1 MRVKRLLVMGVDL
14 AASEKRP
21 TGICILSAELEAE
34 TWLIWRDSEIVE
46 CAEKYKPDIIAID
59 APLSVPKTG
68 PLRECD
74 RVLLRRGIRLFP
86 PMIPSMKKLTL
97 RGMSLKEVLAKR
109 GFSVIEVFPGGAQDV
124 LGIPRKKAG
133 RRAVLQGLRR
143 LGIRGIRDDA
153 TLDELDAVT
162 AAYVGLL
169 YLMGLTEV
177 VGGDDGSIIMPKRE
191 YYAQGWRER

>member
-1 MRVKRLLVMGVDL
+1 MKRPLAMGVDL
-14 AASEKRP
+14 AASERRP

-34 TWLIWRDSEIVE
+34 TWLVRRDSEIVE
-46 CAEKYKPDIIAID
+46 CAEKYKPEVIAID
-59 APLSVPKTG
+59 APLSVPKRG
-68 PLRECD
+68 SLRECD

-86 PMIPSMKKLTL
+86 PTIPSMKKLTL
-97 RGMSLKEVLAKR
+97 RGIGLKEELAKR
-109 GFSVIEVFPGGAQDV
+109 GFLVIEVFPGGAQDV

-133 RRAVLQGLRR
+133 RKAVLQGLRR
-143 LGIRGIRDDA
+143 LGIRGIKDDA

-169 YLMGLTEV
+169 YLIGLAEV

-191 YYAQGWRER
+191 CYA